1 MTQTIQGLEKTH
13 QNFYVPAYR
22 ILVDGKDLLTQL
34 YMEIASVQVDN
45 TLKGGDRFSFTVNSG
60 FDFEAREF
68 AHLTDVFGFGKSV
81 VIYLGYIDSGQ
92 LPLMLRGVITALQ
105 TSFPASGLP
114 QINVSGYDLTYC
126 MTKGKASRSWAN
138 KKDSEVVSDLARL
151 YGLKPDVEDTEVVH
165 PKTEKSQQSD
175 MEFLEKL
182 AGRNKS
188 IVYAF
193 DSKLYFR
200 KPANRDKDEVV
211 VSLEWGKG
219 LLSFSPEMNI
229 SEQVSKVEV
238 RGWDVNAKK
247 EVVGTAVAGE
257 ELGRDPG
264 GQSGAELLKSVC
276 PGMGELKIRIP
287 ITSQQDAKRRAE
299 SLLNEHAMKFV
310 QGSGESIGLPE
321 IRADKRIELLGLGR
335 DFSKPY
341 YVTQSTH
348 TINSSG
354 YRTTFK
360 VGDPT
365 AKAQTT

>member
-1 MTQTIQGLEKTH
+1 MTETIKELEKKH
-13 QNFYVPAYR
+13 ENFYVPAYQ
-22 ILVDGKDLLTQL
+22 ILVDGKNLLTQL
-34 YMEIASVQVDN
+34 YMEISSVQIDN

-60 FDFEAREF
+60 FDFENREF

-81 VIYLGYIDSGQ
+81 VIYLGYKDSGK
-92 LPLMLRGVITALQ
+92 LPLMIRGVITALQ
-105 TSFPASGLP
+105 TSFPAGGLP

-138 KKDSEVVSDLARL
+138 KKDSEVVSDVAKL
-151 YGLKPDVEDTEVVH
+151 YGLNPVVEDTQVVH

-182 AGRNKS
+182 AVRNKYKL
-188 IVYAF
+188 YAF
-193 DSKLYFR
+193 DTDLFFR
-200 KPANRDKDEVV
+200 KPPKKKDKAV

-219 LLSFSPEMNI
+219 LVSFSPEINI
-229 SEQVSKVEV
+229 AEQVSKVEV

-247 EVVGTAVAGE
+247 EIVGTAGPGE
-257 ELGRDPG
+257 ELERDSG

-276 PGMGELKIRIP
+276 PGMGALKIRIP

-299 SLLNEHAMKFV
+299 ALLNEHAVKFM

-321 IRADKRIELLGLGR
+321 IRADKYIELLGLGKL
-335 DFSKPY
+335 FSSTY
-341 YVTQSTH
+341 YVAQSTH

-354 YRTTFK
+354 YKTTFK
-360 VGDPT
+360 VEDPT
-365 AKAQTT
+365 TKEQTR